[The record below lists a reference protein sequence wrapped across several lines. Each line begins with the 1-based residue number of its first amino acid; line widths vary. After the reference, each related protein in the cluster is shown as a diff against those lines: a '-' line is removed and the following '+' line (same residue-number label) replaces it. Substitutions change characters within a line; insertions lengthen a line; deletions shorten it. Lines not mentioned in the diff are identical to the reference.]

1 VIENLWITF
10 VVLLLIDVMLV
21 AIRASILNSR
31 LAILITLRE
40 ENPAQAA
47 RTMELLEK
55 PRLRA
60 SLRLAVVLDH
70 FMILGVSIWLYLQL
84 VNAVPS
90 LLQALLL
97 LSLAA
102 LIILFIEFGI
112 ERLVLPRAES
122 WAIRL
127 SGLAFGID
135 LLLSPVS
142 SLLIAVLGSPLMLQ
156 QRMVPV
162 TEDELKSW
170 VEEGQPEGSLE
181 QGERKMIYS
190 IFHFGDTLAREVMV
204 PRIDILGLE
213 INTSLE
219 EAIQALD
226 RSGHSRVPVY
236 EETIDNVVGLLYAK
250 DLLRARMENG
260 DLQSLRHLLRPA
272 YFVPETKKVDELL
285 REMQARSVHLALVV
299 DEYGGIAGLVT
310 LEDIVEE
317 IVGEIRDEY
326 DQSEEQIYE
335 KIGPD
340 EYIFHGRIDLDDFN
354 NVMGTSLEKEAA
366 DTLGGYIYSQIGR
379 VPVGGERIE
388 TDDLILTVEQVSG
401 RRIRR
406 VRALCRTKVSETE
419 ELHDDNGTHQG

>member
-1 VIENLWITF
+1 
-10 VVLLLIDVMLV
+10 
-21 AIRASILNSR
+21 
-31 LAILITLRE
+31 
-40 ENPAQAA
+40 
-47 RTMELLEK
+47 
-55 PRLRA
+55 
-60 SLRLAVVLDH
+60 
-70 FMILGVSIWLYLQL
+70 
-84 VNAVPS
+84 
-90 LLQALLL
+90 
-97 LSLAA
+97 
-102 LIILFIEFGI
+102 
-112 ERLVLPRAES
+112 
-122 WAIRL
+122 
-127 SGLAFGID
+127 
-135 LLLSPVS
+135 
-142 SLLIAVLGSPLMLQ
+142 
-156 QRMVPV
+156 
-162 TEDELKSW
+162 
-170 VEEGQPEGSLE
+170 
-181 QGERKMIYS
+181 
-190 IFHFGDTLAREVMV
+190 MV